1 MLALGRTTILLQLL
15 LLAVGLAI
23 SLAPA
28 RAAGEPHYIV
38 QLTLQPA
45 SREVQVRM
53 SVRLPISAEQHF
65 GLDRGFA
72 VKTIEIDG
80 QTVDPA
86 GQTWPLPTGRPVEIV
101 YAAVLPALGT
111 VQKGGELGP
120 FANLEGSYMRLVGTN
135 SELAGDAFTYD

>member
-86 GQTWPLPTGRPVEIV
+86 GQTWSLPTGRPVEIV
-101 YAAVLPALGT
+101 YHAVLPALAA
-111 VQKGGELGP
+111 VQESGELAL
-120 FANLEGSYMRLVGTN
+120 FR
-135 SELAGDAFTYD
+135 

>member
-1 MLALGRTTILLQLL
+1 MLAPGRTTILLQLL
-15 LLAVGLAI
+15 LLAIGPAF
-23 SLAPA
+23 SPAPA

-38 QLTLQPA
+38 HVILEPA

-53 SVRLPISAEQHF
+53 SVRLPIGAEQRF
-65 GLDRGFA
+65 SLDRGFA

-101 YAAVLPALGT
+101 YAAVLPALARISHQRHDRRVLFCGGPLT
-111 VQKGGELGP
+111 VAQAL
-120 FANLEGSYMRLVGTN
+120 S
-135 SELAGDAFTYD
+135 

>member
-1 MLALGRTTILLQLL
+1 MLAPGRTTILLQLL

-38 QLTLQPA
+38 HVILEPA

-53 SVRLPISAEQHF
+53 SVRLPIGAEQRF

-86 GQTWPLPTGRPVEIV
+86 GQTWSLPTGRPVEIV
-101 YAAVLPALGT
+101 YHAVLPALAA
-111 VQKGGELGP
+111 VQESGELAL
-120 FANLEGSYMRLVGTN
+120 FR
-135 SELAGDAFTYD
+135 

>member
-38 QLTLQPA
+38 HVILEPA

-53 SVRLPISAEQHF
+53 SVRLPIGAEQRF

-72 VKTIEIDG
+72 VKTIEIAF
-80 QTVDPA
+80 A
-86 GQTWPLPTGRPVEIV
+86 GSRG
-101 YAAVLPALGT
+101 AAC
-111 VQKGGELGP
+111 
-120 FANLEGSYMRLVGTN
+120 LVGQRGGCR
-135 SELAGDAFTYD
+135 L